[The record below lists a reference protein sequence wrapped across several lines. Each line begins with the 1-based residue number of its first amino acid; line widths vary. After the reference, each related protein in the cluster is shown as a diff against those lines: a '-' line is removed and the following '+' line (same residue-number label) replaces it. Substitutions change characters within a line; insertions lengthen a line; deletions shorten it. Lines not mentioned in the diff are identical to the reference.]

1 MTGYLSALF
10 VCYGCQARFSACPEC
25 VTTIRVDPVTN
36 RPPDAAIIDGKAVHV
51 APDPTATR
59 RAVKQPV
66 CDACVEQRNAVYL
79 KGGPDAAHIEGMWE
93 TTEARHRRAH
103 T

>member
-10 VCYGCQARFSACPEC
+10 ICYGCRARFSACPEC

-51 APDPTATR
+51 APDPAAVQ

-66 CDACVEQRNAVYL
+66 CDACVEQRNA
-79 KGGPDAAHIEGMWE
+79 AHVNGARHIDGLWE
-93 TTEARHRRAH
+93 TTEARHRRVHA
-103 T
+103 